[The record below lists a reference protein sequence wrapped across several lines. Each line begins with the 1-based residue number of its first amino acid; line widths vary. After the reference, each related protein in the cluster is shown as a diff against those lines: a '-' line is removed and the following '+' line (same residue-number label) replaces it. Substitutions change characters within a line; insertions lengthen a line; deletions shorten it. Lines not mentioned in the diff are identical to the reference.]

1 MDKVLSAVHI
11 KKNYEIG
18 TNVAQYKIKQV
29 LVWLVKKEYPEINFL
44 N

>member
-1 MDKVLSAVHI
+1 MDKELSAVHI
-11 KKNYEIG
+11 KNYEIG

-29 LVWLVKKEYPEINFL
+29 LVCLVKKEYPEINFL